1 MPLLGWARPG
11 SPRRLPECS
20 EANPPELALALLE
33 ALEAD
38 QPWLPGGVAMLE
50 RGEA

>member
-11 SPRRLPECS
+11 SPRRLPERS
-20 EANPPELALALLE
+20 EVNPPEPALALLE

-50 RGEA
+50 RREA